1 MKCSKCKCKNIIGAN
16 YCKKCGEKFSEEEKK
31 GARRKTW
38 VGKLELLEEAY
49 AWCTLSKITGHI
61 AFKIVS
67 LLVVIFFGVYLLM
80 STGNQV
86 KILASEH
93 YKIQYNTKEQEYY
106 LLVDDDKT
114 NLSLYVPNTV
124 SSLVIS
130 EFDVDNVEVSN
141 MKYVNGEEVV
151 LTINNSDEYYLL
163 VAKNGKKE
171 EKMKIRVYR
180 MVD

>member
-1 MKCSKCKCKNIIGAN
+1 
-16 YCKKCGEKFSEEEKK
+16 
-31 GARRKTW
+31 
-38 VGKLELLEEAY
+38 
-49 AWCTLSKITGHI
+49 
-61 AFKIVS
+61 
-67 LLVVIFFGVYLLM
+67 M

-93 YKIQYNTKEQEYY
+93 YKIQYNTMEQEYY